1 MKKTATLFIAGIVS
15 CALFAQNARLVFA
28 GTAPNEA
35 YVTFN
40 PNPGAVTT
48 YMVIDN
54 DAANAITQLAA
65 GNGNI
70 KSEHQNNRIR
80 WRHQVGPLAVNYV
93 IPWTTASNVKIPLT
107 ISKTAGT
114 ATHDSASFV
123 LATFNHQVWAGS
135 NANTM
140 WQNVNYMP
148 TGVTHMNDFYLGS
161 VDNSENAVNRFWIID
176 PKHPGYAYTTAP
188 NATMTFTNNDL
199 DIDVGGAPGVNDDV
213 LTTASQLQAQRFNP
227 GVNKW
232 GDYQSDPLGSAW
244 ASLGGG
250 RSQVSGVVVTNPD
263 FFRSWTLSSIT
274 DPLPVELT
282 AYNAACDGGKVK
294 VTWTTASEIGTD
306 RYVIEKSANAM
317 EWAPIGEVAAAGN
330 STSQITYTYYD
341 EDVRGMAYYR
351 LSQVDVNEQVNVLP
365 VMVAGCD
372 ATNTEINNAWDDGAL
387 LNVVVSS
394 TDAYVYDLVLTD
406 MQGRTILNAG
416 SQAINPGY
424 TTLRVNK
431 NGIATGLYM
440 VMLQNSQDVM
450 TRRVYLH

>member
-213 LTTASQLQAQRFNP
+213 LTTAS
-227 GVNKW
+227 
-232 GDYQSDPLGSAW
+232 
-244 ASLGGG
+244 
-250 RSQVSGVVVTNPD
+250 
-263 FFRSWTLSSIT
+263 
-274 DPLPVELT
+274 
-282 AYNAACDGGKVK
+282 
-294 VTWTTASEIGTD
+294 
-306 RYVIEKSANAM
+306 
-317 EWAPIGEVAAAGN
+317 
-330 STSQITYTYYD
+330 
-341 EDVRGMAYYR
+341 
-351 LSQVDVNEQVNVLP
+351 
-365 VMVAGCD
+365 
-372 ATNTEINNAWDDGAL
+372 
-387 LNVVVSS
+387 
-394 TDAYVYDLVLTD
+394 
-406 MQGRTILNAG
+406 
-416 SQAINPGY
+416 
-424 TTLRVNK
+424 
-431 NGIATGLYM
+431 
-440 VMLQNSQDVM
+440 
-450 TRRVYLH
+450 

>member
-1 MKKTATLFIAGIVS
+1 MDATDPNRLILSDPMLSRSRKKKMLGACRRFGTSPKFDAAMKKTATLFIAGIVS

-161 VDNSENAVNRFWIID
+161 VDNSENAV
-176 PKHPGYAYTTAP
+176 
-188 NATMTFTNNDL
+188 
-199 DIDVGGAPGVNDDV
+199 
-213 LTTASQLQAQRFNP
+213 
-227 GVNKW
+227 
-232 GDYQSDPLGSAW
+232 
-244 ASLGGG
+244 
-250 RSQVSGVVVTNPD
+250 
-263 FFRSWTLSSIT
+263 
-274 DPLPVELT
+274 
-282 AYNAACDGGKVK
+282 
-294 VTWTTASEIGTD
+294 
-306 RYVIEKSANAM
+306 AM
-317 EWAPIGEVAAAGN
+317 RIP
-330 STSQITYTYYD
+330 
-341 EDVRGMAYYR
+341 
-351 LSQVDVNEQVNVLP
+351 P
-365 VMVAGCD
+365 P
-372 ATNTEINNAWDDGAL
+372 
-387 LNVVVSS
+387 
-394 TDAYVYDLVLTD
+394 
-406 MQGRTILNAG
+406 RTR
-416 SQAINPGY
+416 P
-424 TTLRVNK
+424 
-431 NGIATGLYM
+431 
-440 VMLQNSQDVM
+440 
-450 TRRVYLH
+450 